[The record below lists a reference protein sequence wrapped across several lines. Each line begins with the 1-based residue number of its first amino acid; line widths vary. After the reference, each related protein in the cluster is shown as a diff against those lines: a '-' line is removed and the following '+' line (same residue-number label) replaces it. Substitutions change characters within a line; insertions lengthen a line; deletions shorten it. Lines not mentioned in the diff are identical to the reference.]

1 MHLKSS
7 SEIACPV
14 GSKFA
19 SFPSFREAWVGER
32 AFWLRPEFVVVII
45 LPAGRVR
52 KEFLDGLEA
61 SIPGE
66 ILAAGGEF
74 GRGAAVEAI
83 EGCTEEVGDRSHDS

>member
-19 SFPSFREAWVGER
+19 SFPLFLEAKVGER
-32 AFWLRPEFVVVII
+32 AFWLRPVFVLVVT

-52 KEFLDGLEA
+52 KEFLDGLED

-66 ILAAGGEF
+66 TLAAGGEF
-74 GRGAAVEAI
+74 GRAAAVEAI
-83 EGCTEEVGDRSHDS
+83 KGCAEEAADCPHDS